1 MEHSKFTLLQA
12 STMQFWRGGG
22 GGVAREQK
30 LAALLESWQISRYV
44 TDDAITQ
51 SSTVCDVKFSQ
62 IEGNV

>member
-1 MEHSKFTLLQA
+1 MNLNSF
-12 STMQFWRGGG
+12 RG

>member
-12 STMQFWRGGG
+12 STMQFWSDGG